1 MSARRQGGQLR
12 AILLRKLRSSG
23 LNEAMVNA
31 LNRNNQYYTGKLSEA
46 ILSRDFSKDLSIS
59 YSINNDMDVI
69 ENVSVTFFNRL
80 RTPSYAELVDSRAG
94 ENPTQEVYADAAKI
108 EKWIYA
114 KVNNGNWKS
123 KFGNNYVANN
133 NYSTRREKASVNKGI
148 RGGKSKTYLYPL
160 VGSPKSKK
168 YRKSL
173 AFLIARS
180 INQNQ
185 QLKNRSP
192 YFASGNIVAEFAIL
206 SALEEFNQIWLQD
219 LGASSINKVIS
230 IFQ

>member
-1 MSARRQGGQLR
+1 MSARKQGGQLR

-31 LNRNNQYYTGKLSEA
+31 LNRKNQYYTGKLSSA
-46 ILSRDFSKDLSIS
+46 ILARDFSKDLSIS
-59 YSINNDMDVI
+59 YSINKDLDVI
-69 ENVSVTFFNRL
+69 ENVAVTFINRL
-80 RTPSYAELVDSRAG
+80 SKPKYAELVDSTAG
-94 ENPTQEVYADAAKI
+94 ENPTFEIEVSARQI
-108 EKWIYA
+108 ESWIFA
-114 KVNNGNWKS
+114 KVKNGTWKS
-123 KFGNNYVANN
+123 QYGNNYKQSN
-133 NYSTRREKASVNKGI
+133 NYSTRREKRNFNKGS
-148 RGGKSKTYLYPL
+148 RGGKTKTYLYPL
-160 VGSPKSKK
+160 VGAEKSKK
-168 YRKSL
+168 ARASL

-206 SALEEFNQIWLQD
+206 SALEEFNQIWLQN
-219 LGASSINKVIS
+219 LGTSSINKVIS